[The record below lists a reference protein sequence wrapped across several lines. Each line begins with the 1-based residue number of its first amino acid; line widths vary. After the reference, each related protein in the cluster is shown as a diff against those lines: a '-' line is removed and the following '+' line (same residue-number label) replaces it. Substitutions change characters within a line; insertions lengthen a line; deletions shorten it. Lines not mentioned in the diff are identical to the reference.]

1 MSKDSI
7 GKKFIEETKYQYLQQ
22 SDQQQGLPQP
32 PLERAY
38 TGVEKPMDLPRIEEL
53 QVAALDLTQA
63 IKNRKSERVYQAEP
77 ISLEE
82 LAYLLWATQGVKE
95 VFENRATIRTA
106 PSAGARH
113 AFETYLLINNVQG
126 LQPGLYRYLALSHQ
140 LVAVDLRAD
149 VAKEITQAC
158 LGQKFVGTSAVTF
171 IWTAVVYRM
180 TYRYVERGYRYLYLD
195 AGHVCENLYLAAQ
208 TVGCGCCAVGAYD
221 DARMNELMGVDGE
234 EEFVIYI
241 APVGKVAE

>member
-1 MSKDSI
+1 MNKETI
-7 GKKFIEETKYQYLQQ
+7 GKKFIEETKYQYLEK
-22 SDQQQGLPQP
+22 SDQQQGLQQP

-38 TGVEKPMDLPRIEEL
+38 TGAEKPMDLPRVEAM
-53 QVAALDLTQA
+53 QVAALDLTEA
-63 IKNRKSERVYQAEP
+63 IKNRKSDRVYQAEAL
-77 ISLEE
+77 SLEE

-95 VFENRATIRTA
+95 VFENRATMRTV

-113 AFETYLLINNVQG
+113 AFETYLLINNVDG
-126 LQPGLYRYLALSHQ
+126 LQPGLYRYLAITHQ
-140 LVAVDLRAD
+140 LVAVDLREEI
-149 VAKEITQAC
+149 AKEITMAC
-158 LGQKFVGTSAVTF
+158 LGQKFVSTSAVTF
-171 IWTAVVYRM
+171 IWTAVVNRM

-195 AGHVCENLYLAAQ
+195 AGHVCQNLYLAAQ